1 MPPSLLRVSVG
12 REPAQV
18 TNDRGT
24 HKLLVSVTVLQA
36 PIHLVAT
43 FDHHA
48 GRMDTFKIA
57 NTRDGQR
64 MIEAERWIPLDG
76 AANVRDLGGY
86 PVGRDGVIRSREIFR
101 GDSPHRLTHSD
112 VERLR
117 AAGIRTRIDLR
128 RDEELIRFGSGP
140 IGQVVAITMH
150 APLRPT
156 LADPGSESQS
166 LGELYQR
173 YLLESPY
180 ELARALRFLADPLQ
194 RPVLFHCY
202 AGKDRTGVVTA
213 LLLSVLGV
221 TDEVIVADYAKTI
234 LVRDAF
240 LALAGEELGISR
252 DGELTAGSPALAADP
267 ETMAATLHW
276 LKMTFGSTQSYLEGA
291 GLSCQIIDRLRA
303 DLVVF

>member
-1 MPPSLLRVSVG
+1 ML
-12 REPAQV
+12 
-18 TNDRGT
+18 
-24 HKLLVSVTVLQA
+24 LQA

-43 FDHHA
+43 FGHQA
-48 GRMDTFKIA
+48 GCMDTFKIA

-64 MIEAERWIPLDG
+64 MIEEQRWIPLDG

-101 GDSPHRLTHSD
+101 GDSPHRLTRSD

-156 LADPGSESQS
+156 LADPGSGSQS
-166 LGELYQR
+166 LGELYRR

-180 ELARALRFLADPLQ
+180 ELASALRFLADPLQ
-194 RPVLFHCY
+194 RPALFHCY
-202 AGKDRTGVVTA
+202 AGKDRTGVLTA

-221 TDEVIVADYAKTI
+221 TDEVIVADYAKTT

-252 DGELTAGSPALAADP
+252 EGELTADSPALAADP
-267 ETMAATLHW
+267 ETMAATLDW
-276 LKMTFGSTQSYLEGA
+276 LKMTFGSAQSYLEGA
-291 GLSCQIIDRLRA
+291 GLSSEIIGRLRA
-303 DLVVF
+303 DLVVS